1 MQLLDLFRRTYFD
14 IKKVSRQDHKI
25 INVKDGFFKRSR
37 KECVVSETW
46 DGYAVL
52 QNGLAV
58 FEIFVSA
65 SKPAKYKTYING
77 SEETTIEGLTAEL
90 IFADIENLYKE
101 KLKQKQESARLE
113 IEKQKQ
119 NIYDMLIDKISSKG
133 I

>member
-1 MQLLDLFRRTYFD
+1 MQLLDLFRKPYFD
-14 IKKVSRQDHKI
+14 IKKASRQDHKTMT
-25 INVKDGFFKRSR
+25 VKDEFFKRPC
-37 KECVVSETW
+37 KAETW

-52 QNGLAV
+52 QNGLSV

-77 SEETTIEGLTAEL
+77 SEKTLIDGSTAEL

-101 KLKQKQESARLE
+101 KLKQKQEAARLE

-119 NIYDMLIDKISSKG
+119 NIYDMLIDKTSSKE